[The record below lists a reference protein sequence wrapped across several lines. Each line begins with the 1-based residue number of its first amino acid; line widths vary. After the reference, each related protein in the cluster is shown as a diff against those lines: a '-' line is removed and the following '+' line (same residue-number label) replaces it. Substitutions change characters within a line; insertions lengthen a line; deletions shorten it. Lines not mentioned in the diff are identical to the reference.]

1 MLLKQNEKVSTSA
14 KKRSWRRLVL
24 CFITIY
30 LGIGFSISF
39 VENLWGTATGGLTA
53 FAWTGSLKGNAI
65 LLFWWF
71 IYQRSPGPMTFTGRS
86 TGRYSGKRDRKVS
99 EPVA

>member
-1 MLLKQNEKVSTSA
+1 MLLKQNEKVSTST

-24 CFITIY
+24 RSITIY

-53 FAWTGSLKGNAI
+53 FGWTGSLKGNAI

-71 IYQRSPGPMTFTGRS
+71 VYPALTWPYDLYWTL
-86 TGRYSGKRDRKVS
+86 YWKVFR
-99 EPVA
+99 

>member
-39 VENLWGTATGGLTA
+39 VENLWGTA
-53 FAWTGSLKGNAI
+53 KGNAI